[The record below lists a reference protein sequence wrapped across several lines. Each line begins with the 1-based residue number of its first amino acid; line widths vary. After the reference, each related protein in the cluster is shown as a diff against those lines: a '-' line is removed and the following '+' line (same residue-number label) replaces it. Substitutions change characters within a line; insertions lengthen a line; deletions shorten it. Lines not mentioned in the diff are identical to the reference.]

1 MKLVYFDNY
10 ITMPGSNIVLGSV
23 LLADPPPPESGV
35 FQHAIG
41 VCKNVGETQCCG
53 SLEVFGEQSFDP
65 YKLIELIRSTDCAI
79 FHLHWRVNGAFCYT
93 LKNGTEIA
101 NELVAPYFTIH
112 TMLVD
117 DGILVT
123 LEIPDYKLYLEW
135 KKQK

>member
-10 ITMPGSNIVLGSV
+10 ITIPGSHIVIGSV
-23 LLADPPPPESGV
+23 LLTDPPPESGAS
-35 FQHAIG
+35 QRAIG
-41 VCKNVGETQCCG
+41 LCKNVGETQCCG
-53 SLEVFGEQSFDP
+53 SLEVFGEQSFNP
-65 YKLIELIRSTDCAI
+65 YKLIELIKDTNCAI
-79 FHLHWRVNGAFCYT
+79 FHLHWRVNGMFSYD

-135 KKQK
+135 KGSK

>member
-1 MKLVYFDNY
+1 MKLVYFDNH

-23 LLADPPPPESGV
+23 LLTDPSPPESEES
-35 FQHAIG
+35 QRAIG

-53 SLEVFGEQSFDP
+53 SLEVFGEQSFNP
-65 YKLIELIRSTDCAI
+65 YKLIELIKDTNCAI
-79 FHLHWRVNGAFCYT
+79 FHLHWRVNNAFGYA
-93 LKNGTEIA
+93 LKQGTEIA